1 MKQLIT
7 LSALLLYFSGFS
19 QIQTDMGGSFSFE
32 YISTNADGTLKYD
45 VFFSYSNDTSWSG
58 SGSTGFGF
66 YKKSSQS
73 TPYSNLSMTS
83 VSGASQI
90 STVCGLNLHNST
102 VYKQTIDLDPNSQ
115 YEFAH
120 SWCCR
125 SSLVVNLDSAQIRRQ
140 YIRSILITGRPGVR
154 NHNSSPDLRQ
164 TFYAAPMSELVP
176 LYLCSSDPDGDS
188 LSFDVVSPLQ
198 GTANTSSFS
207 MSSIP
212 YDTTLSFSANH
223 PLGSNS
229 VILIDTIRRIL
240 QVSGPAP
247 IVSVL
252 NIRIKEWA
260 KDTNN
265 VYKLMGVHFKEM
277 AIDFGDMSAPSMIQ
291 SDTVI
296 TSFASDTI
304 IIDLD
309 GEVYLLSNA
318 LDSGNVVLTDPNS
331 DTVNI
336 YELDYAGDFDKLFL
350 RSDSLMSPGIW
361 TIYFNKIN
369 NSAIKGSCGDPLV
382 DTVRFYLAPPEI
394 ELIGDSG
401 SVYAGTIKEYYALNT
416 EYYDSL
422 SWLVFNGNLTF
433 LGNDTVEVEWG
444 INNNGLG
451 EIKIDAIHLLQ
462 SNFIATLSRDSIAVN
477 INGLLVPNNYVETS
491 IQPNPASDYIT
502 VSGIRYGERFR
513 IIDIFGSV
521 IIDRL
526 YIEEKIQLESMS
538 SGIYLF
544 QVQFGSE
551 WSSQRFIVNK

>member
-1 MKQLIT
+1 
-7 LSALLLYFSGFS
+7 
-19 QIQTDMGGSFSFE
+19 
-32 YISTNADGTLKYD
+32 
-45 VFFSYSNDTSWSG
+45 
-58 SGSTGFGF
+58 
-66 YKKSSQS
+66 
-73 TPYSNLSMTS
+73 
-83 VSGASQI
+83 
-90 STVCGLNLHNST
+90 
-102 VYKQTIDLDPNSQ
+102 
-115 YEFAH
+115 
-120 SWCCR
+120 
-125 SSLVVNLDSAQIRRQ
+125 
-140 YIRSILITGRPGVR
+140 
-154 NHNSSPDLRQ
+154 
-164 TFYAAPMSELVP
+164 
-176 LYLCSSDPDGDS
+176 
-188 LSFDVVSPLQ
+188 
-198 GTANTSSFS
+198 

-212 YDTTLSFSANH
+212 YDTTLSFSASY

-247 IVSVL
+247 VVSVL

-260 KDTNN
+260 RDTNN

-277 AIDFGDMSAPSMIQ
+277 AIDFGDMSAPSIIQ

-350 RSDSLMSPGIW
+350 RSDSLMSPGVW
-361 TIYFNKIN
+361 TIYFNKLN
-369 NSAIKGSCGDPLV
+369 NSVIKGSCGDLLI

-394 ELIGDSG
+394 HLIGDSG
-401 SVYAGTIKEYYALNT
+401 SVYAGTIKQYYALNT

-451 EIKIDAIHLLQ
+451 EVKIDAVHLLQ

-477 INGLLVPNNYVETS
+477 INGLLVPNNYIETS

-502 VSGIRYGERFR
+502 VSGMRYGERFR
-513 IIDIFGSV
+513 IMDIFGSV

-526 YIEEKIQLESMS
+526 YTEEKIQLESMS

-544 QVQFGSE
+544 QVQYGSE
-551 WSSQRFIVNK
+551 WSSQRFILKK